1 MEPKNKT
8 NNLYHRFF
16 TTADDIAAPEEV
28 ESKAPAKD
36 ETPKP
41 TKPKTGQSTRNDID
55 GRYSYGIGG
64 NPRGASYPRGT
75 PQSE

>member
-1 MEPKNKT
+1 MEPTNKT
-8 NNLYHRFF
+8 NNPYHRFV
-16 TTADDIAAPEEV
+16 TTADDIAAPEKV
-28 ESKAPAKD
+28 ESKAPAED

-41 TKPKTGQSTRNDID
+41 AKPKTGQSTRNDID

-64 NPRGASYPRGT
+64 NPRGAAYPRGT